1 MAAALR
7 SGYGRIPRAGLAVA
21 GVSVALHLAALA
33 AADAWVRPTGHSWE
47 QPAPLKDA
55 VRITLAPLTQAD
67 AGALRRFDA
76 VLDTTASLARNASPL
91 LIAAGAPLQPVVL
104 EAAPI
109 TAALDTTAD
118 APTPEPGDA
127 YHHLGELTKRPMLL
141 TPVDLLVNGNAAARQ
156 PGRMRIRLLI
166 SPHGRI
172 DEVVIDNSSLTS
184 LLRDEVI
191 ARFANAIYEPGEI
204 DGKPVASQV
213 TIEIRS

>member
-7 SGYGRIPRAGLAVA
+7 SGHGRIPRAGLAVA
-21 GVSVALHLAALA
+21 AVSVALHLAALA
-33 AADAWVRPTGHSWE
+33 AADAWVRPAGHSWE
-47 QPAPLKDA
+47 QAAPLKDA
-55 VRITLAPLTQAD
+55 VRITLAPVSQAD
-67 AGALRRFDA
+67 VGAVRRFDA
-76 VLDTTASLARNASPL
+76 APVATAGLARNTSPL
-91 LIAAGAPLQPVVL
+91 LFAAGAPLQPVVL
-104 EAAPI
+104 DAAPI

-127 YHHLGELTKRPMLL
+127 YYRLGQLTKRPMLL
-141 TPVDLLVNGNAAARQ
+141 TPVELLVNGTAAAHT
-156 PGRMRIRLLI
+156 PGHMRIRLLI

-191 ARFANAIYEPGEI
+191 ARFANAVYEPGEI
-204 DGKPVASQV
+204 DGQPVASQV